1 MSPCDD
7 AHDDTPDE
15 LELLRLEAR
24 RLGMPG
30 SIDAASVGISL
41 TTPEVILARAK
52 GAGPGADD
60 SAPPASLEQRRRP
73 RPKLALRAAAAV
85 AAAVVVILAVGL
97 APWHQGAA
105 DAITPPVLDYE
116 FANAGNIAYAPGKDA
131 RAALLALADAAEK
144 QPQTRP
150 AGSTQL
156 VVSDNWFASLEEGKA
171 AQLIPKQ
178 RSSWLRKDAS
188 VSVREIS
195 GKPLS
200 PDGRVPPVDRGTTG
214 SRVVDETYPAEDGQD
229 AQYVAKLG
237 GDTDRVR
244 DTLMTTQECEVRV
257 VSPSRARCLYNK
269 ITDLFSYSVVPP
281 QTTAAFWRILA
292 DEPSIRL
299 LGSVEDRAGRS
310 GVGISLIPK
319 DAPQF
324 RLVMIISAET
334 GQLLG
339 TEDILIKDDPTAGVE
354 APAIYS
360 FTAILEARYTRATGP
375 RG

>member
-1 MSPCDD
+1 MS
-7 AHDDTPDE
+7 AHDDEHDDTTDE

-30 SIDAASVGISL
+30 SIDPASVGVSL
-41 TTPEVILARAK
+41 TTPEAILARAK
-52 GAGPGADD
+52 GAGDGD
-60 SAPPASLEQRRRP
+60 SAPPASLEHRRRP
-73 RPKLALRAAAAV
+73 RAKLALRAGAAV
-85 AAAVVVILAVGL
+85 AAAAVSILAIGL

-131 RAALLALADAAEK
+131 RAALLALADTAEK
-144 QPQTRP
+144 QPQKRRV
-150 AGSTQL
+150 GSTQL

-178 RSSWLRKDAS
+178 NSSWLRKDGS

-200 PDGRVPPVDRGTTG
+200 PDGRVPPVDRDTTG
-214 SRVVDETYPAEDGQD
+214 SKVVDETYPAEDGLD

-237 GDTDRVR
+237 GETDRVR

-257 VSPSRARCLYNK
+257 VSPSRARCLYDE
-269 ITDLFSYSVVPP
+269 ITSLFSYSVVPP

-292 DEPSIRL
+292 DEPSVRL
-299 LGSVEDRAGRS
+299 LGSVKDRAGRS
-310 GVGISLIPK
+310 GVGISLIPEN
-319 DAPQF
+319 APQF

-360 FTAILEARYTRATGP
+360 FTAILDARYTRATGP